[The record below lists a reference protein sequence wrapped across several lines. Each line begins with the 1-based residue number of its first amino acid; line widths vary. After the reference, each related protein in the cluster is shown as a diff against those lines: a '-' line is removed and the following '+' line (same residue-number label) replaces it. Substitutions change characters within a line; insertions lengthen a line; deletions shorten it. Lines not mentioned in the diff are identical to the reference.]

1 MIVSLYCHLCL
12 SNPDVYPTFSNVLG
26 KGGGFFFVVP
36 HLLGQVVL
44 VISIKGLLYLV
55 TVWYKQEEMTIVLTR
70 ILTGKY
76 VQATIV
82 KYYYSCISSLYD

>member
-1 MIVSLYCHLCL
+1 M
-12 SNPDVYPTFSNVLG
+12 PGVLQRTWQG
-26 KGGGFFFVVP
+26 TVFFVVP

-44 VISIKGLLYLV
+44 AIAFKGLLYLV
-55 TVWYKQEEMTIVLTR
+55 TVWYKQEAMTIVLTR

-82 KYYYSCISSLYD
+82 KYYFSCISALYD